1 MIRALHSSAAGMQS
15 QQMSLDVI
23 ANNLANV
30 QTTGFKKSK
39 IEFQDLLYQS
49 TRAAGA
55 TQGGGN
61 QLQTGIQ
68 IGHGSQAVATAKIF
82 TSGEMVHTGD
92 QYNVAIQGD
101 GFFRVILPTGMPA
114 YTRDGAFK
122 VSPEGNV
129 TTSDGLEVETGFIVP
144 DGTIKLEISP
154 NGNVSALVG
163 DAEEVEEL
171 GQIQIYRFRNP
182 AGLESMGRN
191 LYRENQ
197 ASGEGAAGIPNENGY
212 GALNQGALEKSNV
225 KVIEEMVNMIIAQ
238 RAFEVNSK
246 AVQTADE
253 MMNMTNNLRR

>member
-49 TRAAGA
+49 TKSAGA
-55 TQGGGN
+55 SQGGGN
-61 QLQTGIQ
+61 QLPTGIQ
-68 IGHGSQAVATAKIF
+68 IGHGSQPVATAKIF
-82 TSGEMVHTGD
+82 TPGELVQTGEMYD
-92 QYNVAIQGD
+92 VAIEGD
-101 GFFRVILPTGMPA
+101 GFFRVVLPTGLPA

-122 VSPEGNV
+122 VSNTGTLV
-129 TTSDGLEVETGFIVP
+129 TSDGLE
-144 DGTIKLEISP
+144 LEGGVIIPEGATHIDISP
-154 NGNVSALVG
+154 GGIVSAHTG
-163 DAEEVEEL
+163 EDVEEI
-171 GQIQIYRFRNP
+171 GQIQLYRFRNP

-191 LYRENQ
+191 LYSENQ
-197 ASGEGAAGIPNENGY
+197 ASGNGVAGVPNENGY

-246 AVQTADE
+246 SIQTADE

>member
-49 TRAAGA
+49 TRNAGSA
-55 TQGGGN
+55 QGDGN
-61 QLQTGIQ
+61 ELPTGIQ
-68 IGHGSQAVATAKIF
+68 VGHGSQAVATAKIF
-82 TSGEMVHTGD
+82 TTGEMVQTGD
-92 QYNVAIQGD
+92 MYNVAIQGD
-101 GFFRVILPTGMPA
+101 GFFRVNLPGGQYA

-122 VSPEGNV
+122 VTAEGNV
-129 TTSDGLEVETGFIVP
+129 VTSDGLEIDMPFLVP
-144 DGTIKLEISP
+144 EGTLRLEISP

-163 DAEEVEEL
+163 DAELVEEL
-171 GQIQIYRFRNP
+171 GQIQLYRFRNP
-182 AGLESMGRN
+182 AGLENMGRN

-197 ASGEGAAGIPNENGY
+197 ASGEGIAGIPNENGF
-212 GALNQGALEKSNV
+212 GGLNQGALEKSNV

-246 AVQTADE
+246 AVKTADE